1 MQDLQEIQGIQSSPI
16 PSKEIKHFY
25 SMKVVIDGNIG
36 SGKTTQLDLL
46 EKIGYKVRREPIDEW
61 PLEEFYKDQSRWAFY
76 FHMVILQTLRPLRI
90 KDTVIYERS
99 LLSSRWVFWPVLLK
113 KGLVTREED
122 ETYSKF
128 YDQYSWLPDLYI
140 FLSKTPELAWEHIQ
154 ARHQAGDSGITK
166 EYWLELAKEYQNL
179 IKNVPCQV
187 YVVNANRSV
196 EEIHKEIC
204 RIISDHEL
212 RRIDPERDQVQTK
225 GGRER
230 RVPCPSFQHMCRL
243 S

>member
-1 MQDLQEIQGIQSSPI
+1 
-16 PSKEIKHFY
+16 
-25 SMKVVIDGNIG
+25 MKVVIDGNIG

-46 EKIGYKVRREPIDEW
+46 EKIGYKVRREPIDDW
-61 PLEEFYKDQSRWAFY
+61 PLEEFYKDPSRWAFY
-76 FHMVILQTLRPLRI
+76 FHMVILQTLRPLRTR
-90 KDTVIYERS
+90 DTVVYERS

-128 YDQYSWLPDLYI
+128 YEQYSWLPDLYI

-154 ARHQAGDSGITK
+154 ARHQTGDSGVTK
-166 EYWLELAKEYQNL
+166 EYWNELAAEYQTL

-187 YVVNANRSV
+187 YMVNANRSV

-204 RIISDHEL
+204 KIISEHEL
-212 RRIDPERDQVQTK
+212 RRIDPERDQVQAK

-230 RVPCPSFQHMCRL
+230 HVPCPSFQHMCRL